1 MRALPIIFASL
12 SRRASPPD
20 VAPPHSVPHEER
32 PVWLRVG
39 TWHWLLGVALLAFAL
54 AGCTGRDVI
63 GTAKGWTPVTVSDG
77 VVYAAS
83 RDGSVQAL
91 DSKALDEDEDA
102 EPVWEYRPP
111 DERGLGSVFGPPAV
125 GEEFVYVGGSFDDG
139 DSGRLVALR
148 KDRESSSRIE
158 EGEWEVDL
166 PGAIVGGPVLAP
178 GLVLVGSED
187 GNLYA
192 FNTKRPREGSEDPEP
207 GERLWTFPTEGLT
220 EDKDKRIWSTP
231 VVVDGVVYFGAMDDF
246 FYAVSLEEG
255 LRANER
261 LLWKF
266 KTGGAIVTTPLVLD
280 NMVIFGAFDRAF
292 YALDANDN
300 GRLLWSFK
308 ADNWF
313 WAGPVT
319 DGRRVFAS
327 SMDGKI
333 YALPLDRR
341 DGDEPEWVQDLGK
354 PITATP
360 FLALDSLVVVTEGGT
375 ISLVNTSDGEVEER
389 PIELRKDVRA
399 PLSGEGED
407 GAPRVYLGDQDGV
420 VRSLDVDRWRVRWT
434 FHTRK

>member
-1 MRALPIIFASL
+1 MGP
-12 SRRASPPD
+12 
-20 VAPPHSVPHEER
+20 
-32 PVWLRVG
+32 
-39 TWHWLLGVALLAFAL
+39 WHLLLGMALLAFAL
-54 AGCTGRDVI
+54 TGCTGRDVI
-63 GTAKGWTPVTVSDG
+63 GTARGWTPVTVSDG

-83 RDGSVQAL
+83 RDGNVLAL

-102 EPVWEYRPP
+102 EPIWEYTPSK
-111 DERGLGSVFGPPAV
+111 ENGLGSVFGPPAV

-139 DSGRLVALR
+139 DLGRLVALR
-148 KDRESSSRIE
+148 KDRESSGRIE

-166 PGAIVGGPVLAP
+166 PGAIIGGPALAP

-192 FNTKRPREGSEDPEP
+192 FNTRDPREGSEDPEL
-207 GERLWTFPTEGLT
+207 GERLWTFPTEGLRKGKS
-220 EDKDKRIWSTP
+220 KDKRIWSTP
-231 VVVDGVVYFGAMDDF
+231 IVADGVVYFGAMDDF

-266 KTGGAIVTTPLVLD
+266 ETDGAIITTPLVLD
-280 NMVIFGAFDRAF
+280 NKVIFGSFDREF
-292 YALDANDN
+292 YALDTSDN

-327 SMDGKI
+327 SMDGKV
-333 YALPLDRR
+333 YALPLDRQ

-354 PITATP
+354 TITATP
-360 FLALDSLVVVTEGGT
+360 FLALDSLVVVTEEGI
-375 ISLVNTSDGEVEER
+375 ISLIDTSDGEVEER
-389 PIELRKDVRA
+389 PIELPKDVRA
-399 PLSGEGED
+399 SLSGEGEE
-407 GAPRVYLGDQDGV
+407 GVPRVYLGDRDGV
-420 VRSLDVDRWRVRWT
+420 VRSLDVDRWRIRWT
-434 FHTRK
+434 FNTRE